1 MGPRAQRREVAVK
14 VITDTQSR
22 NIAYSRECFAKPGEA
37 QDKAIKRLMQSINRR
52 KNADPHAKGDFPVFY
67 PGRTTTRDYVLAFL
81 GDAGAK
87 HLNMGALGYRLAP
100 YYEGPEVVVEENTD
114 G

>member
-1 MGPRAQRREVAVK
+1 MK
-14 VITDTQSR
+14 IITVTPNRPQHR
-22 NIAYSRECFAKPGEA
+22 HYSRECFAKPGEA
-37 QDKAIKRLMQSINRR
+37 QDGNQAPDASINRR
-52 KNADPHAKGDFPVFY
+52 KTPIRTSKGHLSHGRVPVFY

-87 HLNMGALGYRLAP
+87 HLNMGALDTDLSRPITKARSM
-100 YYEGPEVVVEENTD
+100 VVEENTD